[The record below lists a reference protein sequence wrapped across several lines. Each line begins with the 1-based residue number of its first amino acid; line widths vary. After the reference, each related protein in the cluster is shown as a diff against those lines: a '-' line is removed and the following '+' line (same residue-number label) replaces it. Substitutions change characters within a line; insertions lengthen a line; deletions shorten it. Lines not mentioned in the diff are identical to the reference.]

1 MIKIQIKE
9 HLATKIYSEINS
21 KISKHVSQIK
31 MQKTNSSSR
40 LNLSETTNGYIS
52 LILSKSADFLLE
64 GNTWKEQQNGV
75 EFLGFQHESLKGK
88 RVNHFRNCEISHEI
102 IFLKECWA

>member
-1 MIKIQIKE
+1 M
-9 HLATKIYSEINS
+9 LARLRCKKQTVL
-21 KISKHVSQIK
+21 HV
-31 MQKTNSSSR
+31 

-52 LILSKSADFLLE
+52 LILRKSADFLLE

-88 RVNHFRNCEISHEI
+88 RVYHFRNCEISHEI
-102 IFLKECWA
+102 IFLKEYWA